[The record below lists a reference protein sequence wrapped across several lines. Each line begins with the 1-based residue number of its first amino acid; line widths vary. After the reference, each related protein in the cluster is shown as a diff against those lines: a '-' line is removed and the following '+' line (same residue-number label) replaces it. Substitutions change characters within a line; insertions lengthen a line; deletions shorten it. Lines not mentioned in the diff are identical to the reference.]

1 MSEVS
6 DTYVKNTRHKLRMW
20 NLEAGC
26 CLLQPARAECWISI
40 WNHEPDGR
48 VTSSM
53 RAGHTVPHARTAE
66 RPHTQQTEAPTS
78 HVVSHECPLI
88 THTNYTHR
96 ADSLIRIRILHN
108 HKRKV
113 LCDETRAQKHGK
125 LSVVLELG

>member
-1 MSEVS
+1 
-6 DTYVKNTRHKLRMW
+6 
-20 NLEAGC
+20 
-26 CLLQPARAECWISI
+26 
-40 WNHEPDGR
+40 
-48 VTSSM
+48 M

-113 LCDETRAQKHGK
+113 LCDETRAQKHGE